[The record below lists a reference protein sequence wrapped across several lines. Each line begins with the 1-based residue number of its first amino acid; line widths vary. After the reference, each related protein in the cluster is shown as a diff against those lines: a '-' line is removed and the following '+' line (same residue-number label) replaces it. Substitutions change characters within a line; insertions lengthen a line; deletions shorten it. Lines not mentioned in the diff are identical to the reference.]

1 MAVFNGETW
10 REIIGKESVIH
21 KVSHSHHKKIRKI
34 SNIVFL
40 VFRINQENLIQ
51 IRRAEGNMLNQE
63 GWNLCF
69 FIKVD
74 ISEIYISFVF
84 FSAKQKKKQTIYVF
98 PIRQP
103 F

>member
-1 MAVFNGETW
+1 
-10 REIIGKESVIH
+10 
-21 KVSHSHHKKIRKI
+21 
-34 SNIVFL
+34 
-40 VFRINQENLIQ
+40 
-51 IRRAEGNMLNQE
+51 MLNQE

-74 ISEIYISFVF
+74 VSEIYISFVF

>member
-1 MAVFNGETW
+1 
-10 REIIGKESVIH
+10 
-21 KVSHSHHKKIRKI
+21 
-34 SNIVFL
+34 
-40 VFRINQENLIQ
+40 
-51 IRRAEGNMLNQE
+51 MLNQE

-74 ISEIYISFVF
+74 ISEIYISFISYIS